1 MLTIDNKNE
10 IHLTRGDTAF
20 IKTIPEVEIID
31 ENDKPT
37 GKWKKYEFQD
47 GDVVVFR
54 LAINSKTILEK
65 ECFIDLEENKATL
78 TLLPSDTSELEPRTY
93 YYCFELVTAGGAH
106 FTYIENA
113 RFTLGKE
120 LEKRVDE

>member
-20 IKTIPEVEIID
+20 IKTIPEVEND
-31 ENDKPT
+31 EHP
-37 GKWKKYEFQD
+37 GKYELYEFQD

-54 LAINSKTILEK
+54 MAINSKTVFEK

-78 TLLPSDTSELEPRTY
+78 TLLPSDTEELEPRTY
-93 YYCFELVTAGGAH
+93 YYCFELITAGGAH

-120 LEKRVDE
+120 LEKRAEE